1 MAEAAV
7 AATEDERGTPV
18 TAVEAAPDLVVE
30 IASDEKGAR
39 PQLTDEQVAAL
50 AEPPAEDEISRYAR
64 DAQKRIKSLH
74 LASQEWK
81 RRVIKANND
90 VATATNLAQELY
102 QENQRLK
109 VDRARSDQAVVEQAI
124 LRAEA
129 NLGQARGKLKTAFAA
144 QDVDAIAAAQ
154 EEMARYV
161 AEADRL
167 RLLKGS
173 APSAEA
179 AGPPAGSPAAPAAA
193 APPPRPLSEPFKQ
206 WRAQNQWFN
215 TPGNEALTGFA
226 LGVHNELVNQGV
238 SEESDPAAYYAAI
251 DKRMRETFPSRFA
264 NALKPN
270 GAPAGAAIEAEPRG
284 ARPVAVVGG
293 TRVSGAAVSGK
304 PRHVTLTESQVRLA
318 KNLGLTNEQYAAQLI
333 KEGKAN

>member
-7 AATEDERGTPV
+7 ATEDERGTPV

-30 IASDEKGAR
+30 VASDEKAAR

-50 AEPPAEDEISRYAR
+50 AEAPAEDEIARYAR

-90 VATATNLAQELY
+90 VATATSLAQELY

-109 VDRARSDQAVVEQAI
+109 QDRARGDQAVVEQAI

-129 NLGQARGKLKTAFAA
+129 NLGQARGKLKNAFAA

-173 APSAEA
+173 APAAEA
-179 AGPPAGSPAAPAAA
+179 AGPPAGSPAAPAGA
-193 APPPRPLSEPFKQ
+193 APQPKPPSAPFRQ
-206 WRAQNQWFN
+206 WHAQNGWFN

-226 LGVHNELVNQGV
+226 LGVHNELISQGI

-251 DKRMRETFPSRFA
+251 DKRMRETFPNRFP
-264 NALKPN
+264 KTN
-270 GAPAGAAIEAEPRG
+270 GAPAGAAVEVEPRG

>member
-129 NLGQARGKLKTAFAA
+129 NLGQARGKLKQAFGA
-144 QDVDAIAAAQ
+144 QDVDLIAAAQ
-154 EEMARYV
+154 EEIARYV

-167 RLLKGS
+167 KLLKS
-173 APSAEA
+173 S
-179 AGPPAGSPAAPAAA
+179 PASEAAPAAA
-193 APPPRPLSEPFKQ
+193 VAAPPAQQPPPPQPKPLSEPFKA
-206 WRAQNQWFN
+206 WRSQNQWFN

-226 LGVHNELVNQGV
+226 LGVHSELVAKGV
-238 SEESDPAAYYAAI
+238 SEESDPAQYYAEI
-251 DKRMRETFPSRFA
+251 DKRMRETFPQKFA
-264 NALKPN
+264 KTN
-270 GAPAGAAIEAEPRG
+270 GASQGTAVEVDPRG
-284 ARPVAVVGG
+284 PRPVSVVGG
-293 TRVSGAAVSGK
+293 MRTNGAAGNGK
-304 PRHVTLTESQVRLA
+304 PRHVTLTESQARLA

-333 KEGKAN
+333 KEGKVN